1 MPIATRH
8 RAGAGDL
15 PRQLRSFA
23 AIGIACTA
31 AFALLYAGLRDA
43 GMPAL
48 AANAL
53 ALAATVGINFTA
65 NRRLTFAAAHGDV
78 RRQLASYSLAYLLG
92 LAASSA
98 ALSALLSLLGH
109 PRGPLDTAAA
119 VAAGFVATAVRF
131 VLMRTWVFA
140 EQPRTA

>member
-1 MPIATRH
+1 M
-8 RAGAGDL
+8 
-15 PRQLRSFA
+15 

-43 GMPAL
+43 GLPSL

-53 ALAATVGINFTA
+53 ALAATMGINFTA
-65 NRRLTFAAAHGDV
+65 NRRLTFAASNGDL
-78 RRQLASYSLAYLLG
+78 RRQLASYTLAYLLG

-98 ALSALLSLLGH
+98 ALATLLALLGH

-131 VLMRTWVFA
+131 VLMRAWVFA